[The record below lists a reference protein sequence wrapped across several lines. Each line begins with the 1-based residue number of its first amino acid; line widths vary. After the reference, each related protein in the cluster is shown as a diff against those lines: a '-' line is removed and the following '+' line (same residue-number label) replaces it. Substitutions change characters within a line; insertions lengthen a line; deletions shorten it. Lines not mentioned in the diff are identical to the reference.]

1 MKAGP
6 GSLPVLPTLCLEQR
20 LVWSR
25 LSMNFCW
32 TEAEWNMKPVE
43 MDETTTWWNT
53 SLKKWFPGTSLV
65 VWWLR
70 ICLPMQ
76 GVQVPSQFGEL
87 YVLTCRGAAKFEHC
101 NWRACTLQLL
111 RQCAQEPVLH
121 NWRSLHVLQ
130 LEKTCVLQQEPGC
143 RTNTQGSQK
152 KKKKKKKRFSV
163 LMEHKVDHGALS
175 TCRFLD
181 LSAGSWPRVSEMGLR
196 NP

>member
-6 GSLPVLPTLCLEQR
+6 GSLPVLPPLCLEQR
-20 LVWSR
+20 LVRSR

-43 MDETTTWWNT
+43 IRETTTWWNT

-76 GVQVPSQFGEL
+76 GVQVPSQVGEL
-87 YVLTCRGAAKFEHC
+87 YVLICRGAAKFEHC

-111 RQCAQEPVLH
+111 RQCALEPVLH

-130 LEKTCVLQQEPGC
+130 LEKTCALQQRNLGAE
-143 RTNTQGSQK
+143 RRHRAAK
-152 KKKKKKKRFSV
+152 KKKS
-163 LMEHKVDHGALS
+163 
-175 TCRFLD
+175 
-181 LSAGSWPRVSEMGLR
+181 GSQS
-196 NP
+196 